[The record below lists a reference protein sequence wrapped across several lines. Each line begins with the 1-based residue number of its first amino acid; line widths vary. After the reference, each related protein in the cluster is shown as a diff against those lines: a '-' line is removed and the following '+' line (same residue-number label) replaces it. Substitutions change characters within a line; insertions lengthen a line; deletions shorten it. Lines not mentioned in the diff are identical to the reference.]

1 MVRPLANGGVCDSSL
16 ANYPRG
22 RLAFSVGMN
31 DTPHGFY
38 AALGLTFA
46 DTSDEAIKKAYRK
59 QSLKWHPV
67 SAPALADAS
76 SLCARDD

>member
-1 MVRPLANGGVCDSSL
+1 
-16 ANYPRG
+16 
-22 RLAFSVGMN
+22 MN

-76 SLCARDD
+76 SLRARDD

>member
-1 MVRPLANGGVCDSSL
+1 
-16 ANYPRG
+16 
-22 RLAFSVGMN
+22 MN

-46 DTSDEAIKKAYRK
+46 DTSDETIKKAYRK

-67 SAPALADAS
+67 SAQPITAS
-76 SLCARDD
+76 SLAHVTTNATRL